1 MRKIILATHG
11 RLSEAFKS
19 TLELL
24 YGTVDNIDCFCMTK
38 EKSDT
43 QAKKELNELI
53 SNSDERQLIV
63 LTDLLGG
70 SPANICTEMI
80 MRGHKFKLLAGLNLP
95 MLLTLETIIDS
106 DMTMD
111 QIINQIQSEGK
122 DGVKNINRI
131 IQEVN

>member
-11 RLSEAFKS
+11 MLSEAFKS

-53 SNSDERQLIV
+53 SKSDENELIV

-80 MRGHKFKLLAGLNLP
+80 MRGHKFRLLAGLNLP

-106 DMTMD
+106 DMSID
-111 QIINQIQSEGK
+111 QIINKIQAEGK
-122 DGVKNINRI
+122 DGVKNINKI
-131 IQEVN
+131 IQEAN

>member
-11 RLSEAFKS
+11 MLSEAFKS

-53 SNSDERQLIV
+53 SKSDENELIV

-70 SPANICTEMI
+70 SPANICAEMI
-80 MRGHKFKLLAGLNLP
+80 MRGHKFRLLAGLNLP

-106 DMTMD
+106 DMSID
-111 QIINQIQSEGK
+111 QIINKIQAEGK
-122 DGVKNINRI
+122 DGVKNINKI
-131 IQEVN
+131 IQEAN

>member
-11 RLSEAFKS
+11 MLSEAFKS

-53 SNSDERQLIV
+53 SKSDENELIV

-80 MRGHKFKLLAGLNLP
+80 MRGHKFRLLAGLNLP

-106 DMTMD
+106 DMSID
-111 QIINQIQSEGK
+111 QIINKIQAEGK
-122 DGVKNINRI
+122 DGVKNITKI
-131 IQEVN
+131 IQEAN

>member
-1 MRKIILATHG
+1 MRNIILATHG
-11 RLSEAFKS
+11 MLSEAFKS

-53 SNSDERQLIV
+53 SKSDENELIV

-80 MRGHKFKLLAGLNLP
+80 MRGHKFRLLAGLNLP

-106 DMTMD
+106 DMSID
-111 QIINQIQSEGK
+111 QIINKIQAEGK
-122 DGVKNINRI
+122 DGVKNINKI
-131 IQEVN
+131 IQEAN

>member
-43 QAKKELNELI
+43 QAKKELNKLI
-53 SNSDERQLIV
+53 SNSNEEELIV

-80 MRGHKFKLLAGLNLP
+80 MRGHRFKLLAGLNLP

-106 DMTMD
+106 DMSLD
-111 QIINQIQSEGK
+111 QIINKIEVEGK
-122 DGVKNINRI
+122 SGIKNINKV
-131 IQEVN
+131 IQETD

>member
-11 RLSEAFKS
+11 MLSEAFKS

-53 SNSDERQLIV
+53 SKSDENELIV

-80 MRGHKFKLLAGLNLP
+80 MRGYKFRLLAGLNLP

-106 DMTMD
+106 DMSID
-111 QIINQIQSEGK
+111 QIINKIQAEGK
-122 DGVKNINRI
+122 DGVKNINKI
-131 IQEVN
+131 IQEAN

>member
-24 YGTVDNIDCFCMTK
+24 YGSVDNIDCFCMTK

-43 QAKKELNELI
+43 QAKKELNKLI
-53 SNSDERQLIV
+53 SNSDENQLIV

-80 MRGHKFKLLAGLNLP
+80 MRGHKFTLLAGLNLP

-111 QIINQIQSEGK
+111 QIINKIQIEGK
-122 DGVKNINRI
+122 NGVKNINKI
-131 IQEVN
+131 IQETN

>member
-11 RLSEAFKS
+11 MLSEAFKS

-53 SNSDERQLIV
+53 SKSDENELIV

-80 MRGHKFKLLAGLNLP
+80 MRGHEFRLLAGLNLP

-106 DMTMD
+106 DMSID
-111 QIINQIQSEGK
+111 QIINKIQAEGK
-122 DGVKNINRI
+122 DGVKNINKI
-131 IQEVN
+131 IQEAN